1 MHPAVPAAAARIPA
15 LTVQAVAY
23 LLPLTPLAAMAWPLY
38 ARAPGLQAAAGQVLG
53 LGAVLALLA
62 CLAVSPVAAV
72 TGMRNAAR
80 WRRHF
85 GLCVFALGG
94 AGLVI
99 AVTGPGAASSG
110 GLAWRAAGDSRALTG
125 TLIVALLIPLA
136 LTSSRLAQKTMG
148 GHWKTWQRRLTWA
161 AWGAVTL
168 HLLVLGSRD
177 VTAAWLLASGPLLV
191 TRIPAVR
198 ADITRWR
205 RGRYADVHL
214 WILTG
219 MAVTAFAAG
228 YGILA
233 WMEGTAIAG
242 LYRQP

>member
-1 MHPAVPAAAARIPA
+1 
-15 LTVQAVAY
+15 
-23 LLPLTPLAAMAWPLY
+23 MAWPLY
-38 ARAPGLQAAAGQVLG
+38 ARQPGAADAAGQVLG
-53 LGAVLALLA
+53 FGAVLALLA
-62 CLAVSPVAAV
+62 CLAVSPLAAA

-85 GLCVFALGG
+85 GLCVFILGA

-99 AVTGPGAASSG
+99 TVTGSTPSG

-125 TLIVALLIPLA
+125 TLIVALLVPLA

-161 AWGAVTL
+161 AWAAVTL

-191 TRIPAVR
+191 CRIPAVR
-198 ADITRWR
+198 SDLTRWR
-205 RGRYADVHL
+205 RGKYADVHV
-214 WILTG
+214 WILAG
-219 MAVTAFAAG
+219 MAVAAFAAG
-228 YGILA
+228 AGALG

-242 LYRQP
+242 LYRHA

>member
-1 MHPAVPAAAARIPA
+1 MHPAHPAAAARIPA
-15 LTVQAVAY
+15 FTGSALAW
-23 LLPLTPLAAMAWPLY
+23 LLPLAPLAVMAWPLY
-38 ARAPGLQAAAGQVLG
+38 ARVPGLQAGAGDVLG

-62 CLAVSPVAAV
+62 CLAVSPVAAA

-85 GLCVFALGG
+85 GLCVFALGA
-94 AGLVI
+94 AGLII
-99 AVTGPGAASSG
+99 AVTGGPSSSA
-110 GLAWRAAGDSRALTG
+110 LAWRAAGDSRSLTG
-125 TLIVALLIPLA
+125 TLIVALLVPLT
-136 LTSSRLAQKTMG
+136 LTSSRLAQKVMG
-148 GHWKTWQRRLTWA
+148 GHWKAWQRRLTWT
-161 AWGAVTL
+161 AWAAVTL

-205 RGRYADVHL
+205 RSRWADVHL

-228 YGILA
+228 SGVLI
-233 WMEGTAIAG
+233 WMEAAAIAG
-242 LYRQP
+242 LYRYA

>member
-1 MHPAVPAAAARIPA
+1 MHPAIPAAAARIPA
-15 LTVQAVAY
+15 LTGATAAY
-23 LLPLTPLAAMAWPLY
+23 LLPLAPLAAMAWPLY
-38 ARAPGLQAAAGQVLG
+38 AREPGLQAAAGQVLG

-62 CLAVSPVAAV
+62 CLAVSPLATA

-85 GLCVFALGG
+85 GLCVFILGA

-99 AVTGPGAASSG
+99 AVTGSTPSG

-125 TLIVALLIPLA
+125 TLIVALLVPLA

-161 AWGAVTL
+161 AWAAVTL

-177 VTAAWLLASGPLLV
+177 VTAAWLLASGPLLI
-191 TRIPAVR
+191 TRIPAAR
-198 ADITRWR
+198 ADIARWR
-205 RGRYADVHL
+205 RGRHADVHL
-214 WILTG
+214 WILAG
-219 MAVTAFAAG
+219 MAGAAFAAG
-228 YGILA
+228 FGVLA

-242 LYRQP
+242 LYRQS